1 MEIAQHLITNHPQLN
16 DNDFTIISNNLQTTI
31 DKNAQQLLSTKT
43 LSIDSSSTKNQISST
58 PTPTE
63 KDFITEDDIKSERL
77 DADNSEE
84 DYPNEMDTGDD
95 IEQNTSSNFNI
106 LCPLCQDSF
115 SDKKSL
121 EKHVM
126 NIHSVNTDGLAR
138 LLNLVD
144 TSHWLNSNSGGG
156 NGGGSGGT
164 SSKMGKLSSSST
176 SSCTDNTDIEC
187 MICGTAFK
195 SMSDLFMHAN
205 ELQHFQLFGNNS
217 ELCMCILRTC
227 HQQFNSLSTMINH
240 FKDCHM
246 NAVISERHVYKYRCK
261 LCSLAFK
268 TQEKLNVH
276 SLYHTMRE
284 ATKCHLCSR
293 NFRSLASLQKH
304 MEQFHQGATAT
315 VSSSPVTSPSL
326 EKSTEYLDDYQMVG
340 SPASSTKQDD
350 NDLDRSIGNVADD
363 QSSNATDVI
372 AETSE
377 IDDYLNSQTMAEENF
392 NDPIR
397 KFKCTKCKLAF
408 TTQIYLQ
415 QHLKTNLH
423 RRNAEKVSSYPLE
436 KYLDPNRPFKCD
448 ICRESFTQKNILLV
462 HYNSVS
468 HLHKLKKQNEN
479 NTPSTSPTVTAGPS
493 SLTSVEFDR
502 RSIEYDRK
510 SVDFDRKSVDLN
522 DDERESQKRKLSP
535 ENDYD
540 SPKKRFKCDIC
551 RVAYAQG
558 STLDIHMRSV
568 LHQTRACRLQEQ
580 QIQQQISPNLLS
592 GSHTD
597 LNSISPTPS
606 TMSAT
611 GGNDLSDVL
620 KSASGSSKFN
630 NQIYK
635 TLLENFGFDIVKQ
648 FNEINKNPMA
658 NFLTGSGGSD
668 NNLAA
673 NMNAATLAQT
683 LNANLHNAAAAA
695 GANTGNGEKNFYCR
709 QCKIYFKN
717 ASAYD
722 AHCENMHNERS
733 THDLHDKFISDKFK
747 TFGLVTGDSSQT
759 TTIARDRDEI
769 LDYSTKKQ
777 HDNELFNQQSQ
788 ILRSSITVNPLA
800 KLTEQQ
806 QQQQQQ
812 SSNTQNLS
820 LEQLSQQLNID
831 PGTLAHKMMEQ
842 NLAAA
847 ANFPQ
852 AFGLHGGLQNLQN
865 LSNLPGLQNLPNLT
879 GNAASLNTIDML
891 SLMQFHQLMSLNFMN
906 LAPPLIFGATNN
918 TESPVNP
925 AVAAAAAS
933 NLGRSTSNLSSSTS
947 TESLANAQKVQL
959 LQQQAAA
966 VQQVINI
973 IFSYFVFFQI
983 FISYKKK

>member
-1 MEIAQHLITNHPQLN
+1 MEIAQHLIVTHPQMG
-16 DNDFTIISNNLQTTI
+16 DNDYTVIPNTLQNI
-31 DKNAQQLLSTKT
+31 DKQSPILSSKSMIGEPT
-43 LSIDSSSTKNQISST
+43 SRIAST
-58 PTPTE
+58 PTPTD
-63 KDFITEDDIKSERL
+63 KDFITEDDIKSERI

-84 DYPNEMDTGDD
+84 DFGIANEMDTAADEG
-95 IEQNTSSNFNI
+95 EPNATGFNI

-126 NIHSVNTDGLAR
+126 TIHSVNSDGLAR

-144 TSHWLNSNSGGG
+144 TSHWLNSNSGSSMSGG
-156 NGGGSGGT
+156 NKTGK
-164 SSKMGKLSSSST
+164 SSNSSA
-176 SSCTDNTDIEC
+176 SSCTDNADIEC
-187 MICGTAFK
+187 SICSTAFK

-205 ELQHFQLFGNNS
+205 EVQHFQIAGNGGDA
-217 ELCMCILRTC
+217 CMCILRVC
-227 HQQFNSLSTMINH
+227 HQQFNSLNAMIAH

-284 ATKCHLCSR
+284 ATKCHLCAR
-293 NFRSLASLQKH
+293 NFRSITSLQKH
-304 MEQFHQGATAT
+304 MDQFHQGAGSAGGAGALLG
-315 VSSSPVTSPSL
+315 SPVTSPSL
-326 EKSTEYLDDYQMVG
+326 EKSSEYLDDYQMGG

-350 NDLDRSIGNVADD
+350 GELDRSSGNVADD
-363 QSSNATDVI
+363 QSSNTTDVI

-377 IDDYLNSQTMAEENF
+377 IDDYLNSQTMAEENY
-392 NDPIR
+392 NDPGR

-408 TTQIYLQ
+408 TTQVYLQ
-415 QHLKTNLH
+415 QHLKTNQH

-468 HLHKLKKQNEN
+468 HLHKLKKQNES

-493 SLTSVEFDR
+493 SLASVEFDR
-502 RSIEYDRK
+502 RSIEFDRK
-510 SVDFDRKSVDLN
+510 SVDFDRKSVDFS
-522 DDERESQKRKLSP
+522 EAEGESQKRKLSP

-540 SPKKRFKCDIC
+540 SPKKKFKCEIC

-568 LHQTRACRLQEQ
+568 RHQTRACRLQEQ
-580 QIQQQISPNLLS
+580 QIQQQISPS
-592 GSHTD
+592 M
-597 LNSISPTPS
+597 NSVSPTPS
-606 TMSAT
+606 SMSAT
-611 GGNDLSDVL
+611 GAADLSEVL
-620 KSASGSSKFN
+620 KGSGGGSSKFN
-630 NQIYK
+630 HPIYK

-658 NFLTGSGGSD
+658 NFLSGAGGGGSAD
-668 NNLAA
+668 SNLAA
-673 NMNAATLAQT
+673 NMSAATLAQT

-695 GANTGNGEKNFYCR
+695 AVAANTGNGEKNFYCR
-709 QCKIYFKN
+709 QCKIYFTN
-717 ASAYD
+717 ASAYETHSD
-722 AHCENMHNERS
+722 SMHGDRL
-733 THDLHDKFISDKFK
+733 THESHDKFVSDKFK
-747 TFGLVTGDSSQT
+747 TFGLIAGDASAST
-759 TTIARDRDEI
+759 RDRDEI
-769 LDYSTKKQ
+769 LDFSTKKP
-777 HDNELFNQQSQ
+777 HENDPFSSHQSQ
-788 ILRSSITVNPLA
+788 LLRSSLTVNPLA

-806 QQQQQQ
+806 L
-812 SSNTQNLS
+812 SSPQNMA

-831 PGTLAHKMMEQ
+831 PATLAQKMMEQ
-842 NLAAA
+842 NLAVA

-852 AFGLHGGLQNLQN
+852 AFGLHGGLQNLPN
-865 LSNLPGLQNLPNLT
+865 LSGLQNLPN
-879 GNAASLNTIDML
+879 AAALDMF

-906 LAPPLIFGATNN
+906 LAPPLIFGAANSA
-918 TESPVNP
+918 ESPVNNA

-933 NLGRSTSNLSSSTS
+933 NLGRSSSSHGSSTS
-947 TESLANAQKVQL
+947 TDPLASAQKAQL

-966 VQQVINI
+966 VQQV
-973 IFSYFVFFQI
+973 SDTVPRAP
-983 FISYKKK
+983 KAT